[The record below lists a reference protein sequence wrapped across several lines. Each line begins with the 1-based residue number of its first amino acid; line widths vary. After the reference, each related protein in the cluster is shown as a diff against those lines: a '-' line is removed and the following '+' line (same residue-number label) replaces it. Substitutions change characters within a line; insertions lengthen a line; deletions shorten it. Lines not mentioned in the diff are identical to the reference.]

1 MANKL
6 HILNRRIQTAQT
18 ETLNTKS
25 HDPDRAEIPISD
37 TWRKRSYRNEVTVI
51 NDKATKATFRFRA
64 MMASSGDP
72 ISSRADW
79 LIKWLQG
86 RSIRRKQRTRQEK
99 IGVPRGLRAYGKVKL
114 ISLRSVI
121 FDYIVVLII
130 YWWFIARWQMTNLLR
145 FYFHLITKTHK
156 NDML

>member
-79 LIKWLQG
+79 LIK
-86 RSIRRKQRTRQEK
+86 
-99 IGVPRGLRAYGKVKL
+99 
-114 ISLRSVI
+114 
-121 FDYIVVLII
+121 
-130 YWWFIARWQMTNLLR
+130 
-145 FYFHLITKTHK
+145 
-156 NDML
+156 